1 MNNFDFRSV
10 KKQPID
16 FRQIELILKKAETS
30 LASSRNLIDQD
41 PESAF
46 TLAYE
51 SMLKASMA
59 LMFSKGYRP
68 RVQLGHHKTLVN
80 FSRNVLGDAL
90 SEMTD
95 TYDKMRGKRNR
106 VVYDVAIVS
115 ENEAQ
120 TGLKTAEEYLAAV
133 RQKIEAE
140 NPQMK
145 LL

>member
-1 MNNFDFRSV
+1 MKFDFTSV
-10 KKQPID
+10 KKQEVN
-16 FRQIELILKKAETS
+16 FRQIEMILGKAEKSLTS
-30 LASSRNLIDQD
+30 SKKISRQD

-59 LMFSKGYRP
+59 MMFSRGYRP

-80 FSRNVLGDAL
+80 FSKYVLGDTFAG
-90 SEMTD
+90 MTA

-106 VVYDVAIVS
+106 VVYDVGAVS
-115 ENEAQ
+115 EDELSEA
-120 TGLKTAEEYLAAV
+120 LSMAEKYLSV
-133 RQKIEAE
+133 VKQRIEEE

-145 LL
+145 LI

>member
-1 MNNFDFRSV
+1 LSNFDFKSV
-10 KKQPID
+10 KKQPAD
-16 FRQIELILKKAETS
+16 FRQINMILQKAGNSLVSSEAILK
-30 LASSRNLIDQD
+30 DD

-59 LMFSKGYRP
+59 LMFSRGLRP
-68 RVQLGHHKTLVN
+68 RVQLGHHKTLIN
-80 FSRNVLGDAL
+80 FAKYALGDDSAN
-90 SEMTD
+90 MTA

-106 VVYDVAIVS
+106 VVYDTGAVS
-115 ENEAQ
+115 
-120 TGLKTAEEYLAAV
+120 
-133 RQKIEAE
+133 KIEAIEGLNTAKKYLAVIVRKIAEE